1 VLAAVCVGTLAG
13 VSDKLPER
21 ANIRAADADR
31 EAVVERLQG
40 AASEGRLDLE
50 EFEERMAA
58 AYRAKTFGEL
68 APLTADLP
76 DSAPDGPPEITLHAT
91 GSSVTRRGRWVVP
104 RRVVVKGNFGTT
116 RLDLTEARLLS
127 NEVEVAIDAGA
138 GTVVIVVP
146 PDTRVDASGLR
157 TSFGSTNIRTDTTP
171 ESGGRARLN
180 LTLVGQSHMGTVTV
194 RHLYFWEPWW
204 RGVVANWRRRLQ
216 AR

>member
-1 VLAAVCVGTLAG
+1 M
-13 VSDKLPER
+13 LPER
-21 ANIRAADADR
+21 ANLRAADADR
-31 EAVVERLQG
+31 ESVVERLQA

-50 EFEERMAA
+50 EFEERMAT

-76 DSAPDGPPEITLHAT
+76 ENAPDGPPEITLHAT
-91 GSSVTRRGRWVVP
+91 GSSVTRRGAWVVP

-116 RLDLTEARLLS
+116 KLDLTQARLLS

-157 TSFGSTNIRTDTTP
+157 TSFGSTNIRTDTTA
-171 ESGGRARLN
+171 ESGGRARLH

-204 RGVVANWRRRLQ
+204 RGVVSRWRRRLQ
-216 AR
+216 AH